1 MDYHWKELL
10 AAAALS
16 MLLSNS
22 RAHKEEGS
30 AIWFSWQS
38 GARPIT

>member
-1 MDYHWKELL
+1 M
-10 AAAALS
+10 AATALS
-16 MLLSNS
+16 VLLVVSAELNS
-22 RAHKEEGS
+22 RADKEEGS